1 MPNSD
6 LSDLLGSTAK
16 PGPKRT
22 LADTINMFP
31 DFNESQSRIQT
42 GEAIKDSSKTPLTV
56 LVEVKCW
63 INSVSEQKIDLLNSK
78 EVLEMDSLPLD
89 FVKTLI

>member
-1 MPNSD
+1 
-6 LSDLLGSTAK
+6 
-16 PGPKRT
+16 
-22 LADTINMFP
+22 MFP